1 MNEIDIKPLCIFY
14 KKVYKRMVIWFGFT
28 YPFWLSDMDQNELLK
43 CILRMVMSPNMYTI
57 FINVAIR
64 IRNNN
69 NRPVDVLLEYKRTH
83 PNILRHEK
91 RKQYYADNID
101 RLRAYNRNY
110 QQLKK
115 HCMINIFKKNTSV
128 V

>member
-14 KKVYKRMVIWFGFT
+14 KKVYKRMVIWFGYT

-69 NRPVDVLLEYKRTH
+69 NRPVDVLMEYKRTH

-91 RKQYYADNID
+91 RKKYYADNIE

-115 HCMINIFKKNTSV
+115 HCSINLFKKIPSV